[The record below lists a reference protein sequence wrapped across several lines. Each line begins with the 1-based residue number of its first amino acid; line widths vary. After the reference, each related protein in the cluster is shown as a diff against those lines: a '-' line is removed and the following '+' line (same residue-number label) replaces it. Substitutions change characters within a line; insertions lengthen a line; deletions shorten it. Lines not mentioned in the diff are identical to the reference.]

1 MAKEPDVGGC
11 DRMAP
16 SGAIRRLCA
25 KCCRPCFFR
34 GTENDSSGAEVCVIR
49 LAAGSLCQEIR
60 TPGRGAGPGKEKK
73 RTGGKATFCL
83 LRASH
88 TLYAGDATPG
98 VAWAGHVKVGLCH
111 LEDRLQAFSLTG
123 DQHRNGG
130 TSAE

>member
-73 RTGGKATFCL
+73 ELVGKPHSVCSVRPILSMQGTRHRESRGLATSKWVCVI
-83 LRASH
+83 LRIDS
-88 TLYAGDATPG
+88 
-98 VAWAGHVKVGLCH
+98 
-111 LEDRLQAFSLTG
+111 RRS
-123 DQHRNGG
+123 R
-130 TSAE
+130 